1 MKSSGPSGLL
11 GGGGADKKKV
21 MHSKPSTRSRSG
33 TIFHLRGAPEEGV
46 KVVCNSI
53 KEGNKVAEKMATF
66 DKASVTTSE
75 APSEHPAYHL
85 NTSLD
90 GN

>member
-11 GGGGADKKKV
+11 GGGGADNKKAPNL
-21 MHSKPSTRSRSG
+21 KPSLRSRPG
-33 TIFHLRGAPEEGV
+33 LLYGLRGEDGE
-46 KVVCNSI
+46 KITCNSF
-53 KEGNKVAEKMATF
+53 KEAQKVAEVLESCH
-66 DKASVTTSE
+66 KASVTTSE

>member
-11 GGGGADKKKV
+11 GGGGADNKKAP
-21 MHSKPSTRSRSG
+21 HSKPSLRSRSG
-33 TIFHLRGAPEEGV
+33 LIFGLRGEDGE
-46 KVVCNSI
+46 KVTCNNF
-53 KEGNKVAEKMATF
+53 KEAQKVAELLESC

>member
-11 GGGGADKKKV
+11 GGGGADNKKAPNL
-21 MHSKPSTRSRSG
+21 KPSLRSRPG
-33 TIFHLRGAPEEGV
+33 LLYGLRGADGE
-46 KVVCNSI
+46 KVTCNSF
-53 KEGNKVAEKMATF
+53 EEAQKVAELLESCDT
-66 DKASVTTSE
+66 ASVATSE
-75 APSEHPAYHL
+75 APSEDPAYHL

>member
-1 MKSSGPSGLL
+1 MQSSGPSGLL
-11 GGGGADKKKV
+11 GGGGADNKKAPNL
-21 MHSKPSTRSRSG
+21 KPSLRSRPG
-33 TIFHLRGAPEEGV
+33 LLYGLRGEDGE
-46 KVVCNSI
+46 KVTCNSI
-53 KEGNKVAEKMATF
+53 EEGNKVAKILESC
-66 DKASVTTSE
+66 DKASVTNLE